1 MFVRTVTTSDRNS
14 EERLPR
20 GLAALV
26 GVAVLVRF
34 LLLVVRRPFW
44 LDEVALVEP
53 LRGTALVD
61 LPFSGLQ
68 GQSAPLGFVVLV
80 KIFGN
85 VLGYSEFSLRL
96 TPFLFSAASV
106 VLSARIVLRAQTST
120 FFRLATLL
128 AVSFA
133 PPLLFYSQELKPYS
147 ADSFAVLLALHLT
160 ADRDPFDRRGSRWLW
175 LFFLVPL
182 LSTTGGLALAVL
194 LAWQVTREAVVN
206 RGAGVTGLWRPFQV
220 SMSVLRP
227 RLLLTAAA
235 LAIQLGYQVVA
246 LGSASG
252 GLQEYWSNAGG
263 FPGSVSVEYLRWL
276 DQALA
281 NLWAYPFSTASRVW
295 SSFEMPTWL
304 GLAAFVLLLALGLR
318 WRVRHVQLFVVIT
331 LTFLGLATLGLYPF
345 HSRLVLFLVPL
356 QLIALGSLGERLCER
371 LRLEAR
377 FDALCQPLGPR
388 VVVALKRA
396 PTCLLL
402 AGSFVVL
409 ATRSPSDLQT
419 LKSVNSLS
427 PIAEYNRDECLP
439 DGQCSDRLLLIDA
452 QTSTLLRWYSG
463 VSQEL
468 EMGGMALAVSSGE
481 ADASTEKVV
490 IFSAHSVGWVGE
502 ASSRF
507 GDSGWVIE
515 QDIWRP
521 GFRLMVLDR

>member
-80 KIFGN
+80 KIVGN

-120 FFRLATLL
+120 FFRFATLL

-220 SMSVLRP
+220 SMSALRP
-227 RLLLTAAA
+227 ELFLAAAA

-281 NLWAYPFSTASRVW
+281 NLGAYPFSTASRVW

-356 QLIALGSLGERLCER
+356 Q
-371 LRLEAR
+371 
-377 FDALCQPLGPR
+377 
-388 VVVALKRA
+388 
-396 PTCLLL
+396 
-402 AGSFVVL
+402 
-409 ATRSPSDLQT
+409 
-419 LKSVNSLS
+419 
-427 PIAEYNRDECLP
+427 
-439 DGQCSDRLLLIDA
+439 
-452 QTSTLLRWYSG
+452 
-463 VSQEL
+463 
-468 EMGGMALAVSSGE
+468 
-481 ADASTEKVV
+481 
-490 IFSAHSVGWVGE
+490 
-502 ASSRF
+502 
-507 GDSGWVIE
+507 
-515 QDIWRP
+515 
-521 GFRLMVLDR
+521 

>member
-120 FFRLATLL
+120 FFRFATLL

-206 RGAGVTGLWRPFQV
+206 RGAGVTGLWRP
-220 SMSVLRP
+220 
-227 RLLLTAAA
+227 
-235 LAIQLGYQVVA
+235 
-246 LGSASG
+246 
-252 GLQEYWSNAGG
+252 
-263 FPGSVSVEYLRWL
+263 
-276 DQALA
+276 
-281 NLWAYPFSTASRVW
+281 
-295 SSFEMPTWL
+295 
-304 GLAAFVLLLALGLR
+304 
-318 WRVRHVQLFVVIT
+318 
-331 LTFLGLATLGLYPF
+331 
-345 HSRLVLFLVPL
+345 
-356 QLIALGSLGERLCER
+356 
-371 LRLEAR
+371 
-377 FDALCQPLGPR
+377 
-388 VVVALKRA
+388 
-396 PTCLLL
+396 
-402 AGSFVVL
+402 
-409 ATRSPSDLQT
+409 
-419 LKSVNSLS
+419 
-427 PIAEYNRDECLP
+427 
-439 DGQCSDRLLLIDA
+439 
-452 QTSTLLRWYSG
+452 
-463 VSQEL
+463 
-468 EMGGMALAVSSGE
+468 
-481 ADASTEKVV
+481 
-490 IFSAHSVGWVGE
+490 
-502 ASSRF
+502 
-507 GDSGWVIE
+507 
-515 QDIWRP
+515 
-521 GFRLMVLDR
+521 